1 MVLTGEGE
9 VHAILD
15 ILPDEFILKSVVLGF
30 VSKEISRAEHE
41 YLYSPP
47 PPTLGKLYIV
57 KAYGSWNLKIF
68 MIPADLKRHTP

>member
-47 PPTLGKLYIV
+47 PPHFGQTIYRKSLWFLESKNIHDTG
-57 KAYGSWNLKIF
+57 
-68 MIPADLKRHTP
+68 